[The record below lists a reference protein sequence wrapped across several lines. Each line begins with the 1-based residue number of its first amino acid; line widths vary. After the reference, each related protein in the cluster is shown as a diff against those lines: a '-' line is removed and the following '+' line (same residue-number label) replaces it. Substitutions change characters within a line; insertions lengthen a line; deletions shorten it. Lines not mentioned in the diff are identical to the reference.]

1 MKKSMQFLITLASF
15 SLILS
20 GCGEEETKEK
30 GATKIESNTS
40 QDDTKDK
47 KVSNSEKKEAVT
59 TEDRDED
66 AQQST
71 KEDQLTL
78 VNGVSHYNIPDI
90 LSGEFGSSIKE
101 NTFNI
106 DGFGLLKSTNK
117 NPYTDLKPDSSKSG
131 EGFTVY
137 DNFRFDLNSGEGV
150 SNNKFPIHA
159 ITLEVAEQG
168 VTIDELVEKW
178 NVTSDRLAFGGGH
191 SRIYNLDNGTY
202 ITILA
207 DIDSMIVKQLT
218 ITEGIF
224 SEGAPP
230 EDIENAES
238 PDDPNIEMRDGTAY
252 YNFPDITNF
261 DFAYQVC
268 TAAFKING
276 IKLGDYAPDLEPLGD
291 YGEDEAF
298 KQFGNFGFEMWGETV
313 MGIKL
318 EVADQNVHVDDL
330 IKGWKSKVDKTEA
343 NSITYDNDKT
353 NGFMVRVEFD
363 DNKIVQDILILGLEH

>member
-47 KVSNSEKKEAVT
+47 KVSNSDKKEAVT

-66 AQQST
+66 TQQST
-71 KEDQLTL
+71 KEGQLTL

-90 LSGEFGSSIKE
+90 LSEEFGSSIKE

-178 NVTSDRLAFGGGH
+178 NITSDRLAFGGGH

-207 DIDSMIVKQLT
+207 DIDSMIVKQLI

-238 PDDPNIEMRDGTAY
+238 PDDPKIEMHDGTAY

-261 DFAYQVC
+261 NFAYQVC

-276 IKLGDYAPDLEPLGD
+276 IGLGDTPNLDDL
-291 YGEDEAF
+291 GEYSENGTI
-298 KQFGNFGFEMWGETV
+298 KEFGNFGFEMIGDRV
-313 MGIKL
+313 IGLKL
-318 EVADQNVHVDDL
+318 HVANQNVHIDAL
-330 IKGWKSKVDKTEA
+330 EKAWKSKVDIRKE
-343 NSITYDNDKT
+343 NSIFYDNDKT
-353 NGFMVRVEFD
+353 NGFLVRVDFD
-363 DNKIVQDILILGLEH
+363 DNRIVQDIFILGLID

>member
-1 MKKSMQFLITLASF
+1 MT
-15 SLILS
+15 
-20 GCGEEETKEK
+20 
-30 GATKIESNTS
+30 
-40 QDDTKDK
+40 
-47 KVSNSEKKEAVT
+47 
-59 TEDRDED
+59 
-66 AQQST
+66 
-71 KEDQLTL
+71 
-78 VNGVSHYNIPDI
+78 HYNFPDI
-90 LSGEFGSSIKE
+90 LSEEFGSSING

-178 NVTSDRLAFGGGH
+178 NITSDRLAFGGGH

-202 ITILA
+202 ITIFA

-276 IKLGDYAPDLEPLGD
+276 IGLGDTPNLDNLGE
-291 YGEDEAF
+291 YSEDGTIKE
-298 KQFGNFGFEMWGETV
+298 FGNFGFEMIEDRV
-313 MGIKL
+313 IGIKL
-318 EVADQNVHVDDL
+318 NVADQNVHIDAL
-330 IKGWKSKVDKTEA
+330 EKAWKSKVDIRKE
-343 NSITYDNDKT
+343 NSIFYDNDKT
-353 NGFMVRVEFD
+353 NGFLIRVDFD
-363 DNKIVQDILILGLEH
+363 DNGIVQDIFILGLID